1 MRKSLHSLQEITPMM
16 RLPSLIIIMCCIV
29 VVLVG
34 VSPLPSQAQE
44 GASFVLETNLPASNT
59 KYPQLAVDANGVY
72 VSATDGIS
80 SENNGTVK
88 LWIKGEEDNVF
99 PAPIAL
105 GSVLTGKAQ
114 DWYQT
119 AVTTAPTGE
128 VYVLWIDQVAKTI
141 QFRRREPGGAWNPAT
156 FEVMRGHMFA
166 VEPALAVRTNGQI
179 VAAWRDDKNI
189 NFSYSNDRGTTWSA
203 VGSVPGALAYK
214 SQTAMAA
221 GPNGELAITFTRDT
235 PRPLHVMVALWN
247 GTGFNPP
254 VDVNGSTSA
263 VFADAS
269 VSFSPDPAPN
279 TRIVVAFRGADDGIF
294 FAEKL
299 VSNFSGPWT
308 ATQLISGKGD
318 GRVNVDYDQQGN
330 LHLAWIRQG
339 TNRNVNQLFY
349 AVRPVNQG
357 FLPVVSAPTVA
368 PVFNAWG
375 DARIGVRSYMHV
387 VHELFQGTV
396 PLPRYVLFRAPG
408 AIFGSRPQIENDAP
422 VIGGDGKV
430 SVNVTFPDLGT
441 TNLPD
446 QVRWRWGAPPTD
458 TENDSGGWQPFNP
471 TGPTSILTVPIPD
484 SLRTDVG
491 CVERV
496 LYTQLRRTENN
507 LIDQVRS
514 DAVVIDTGV
523 LASVTVGNPF
533 SRLRTSPFTALAP
546 ADLISEGG
554 ANDGHPDYTRIQSVY
569 VEIRNLGD
577 CSGLQNFALA
587 PNTTVLNSVSNMTI
601 SGGRFANILPY
612 PDIVTEG
619 SLPVVI
625 RIRDALNNSIV
636 INRTLIYDN
645 TPPVLNGG
653 SLQVLPIPGSATII
667 VNLEF
672 TNIAVTD
679 NLYPGR
685 GFWGVWL
692 ANSRTPVADPANDPN
707 LVWFPVEA
715 PGDSNSFTITWSL
728 ASGLTEDQLT
738 PGPYYVYAR
747 ILDGAGNPSVSG
759 SAGPNSS
766 LSAALLPAATIT
778 LDQVTFPK
786 VYVPLLQR

>member
-1 MRKSLHSLQEITPMM
+1 
-16 RLPSLIIIMCCIV
+16 
-29 VVLVG
+29 
-34 VSPLPSQAQE
+34 
-44 GASFVLETNLPASNT
+44 
-59 KYPQLAVDANGVY
+59 
-72 VSATDGIS
+72 
-80 SENNGTVK
+80 
-88 LWIKGEEDNVF
+88 
-99 PAPIAL
+99 
-105 GSVLTGKAQ
+105 
-114 DWYQT
+114 
-119 AVTTAPTGE
+119 
-128 VYVLWIDQVAKTI
+128 
-141 QFRRREPGGAWNPAT
+141 
-156 FEVMRGHMFA
+156 
-166 VEPALAVRTNGQI
+166 
-179 VAAWRDDKNI
+179 
-189 NFSYSNDRGTTWSA
+189 
-203 VGSVPGALAYK
+203 
-214 SQTAMAA
+214 
-221 GPNGELAITFTRDT
+221 
-235 PRPLHVMVALWN
+235 
-247 GTGFNPP
+247 
-254 VDVNGSTSA
+254 
-263 VFADAS
+263 
-269 VSFSPDPAPN
+269 
-279 TRIVVAFRGADDGIF
+279 
-294 FAEKL
+294 
-299 VSNFSGPWT
+299 
-308 ATQLISGKGD
+308 
-318 GRVNVDYDQQGN
+318 
-330 LHLAWIRQG
+330 
-339 TNRNVNQLFY
+339 
-349 AVRPVNQG
+349 
-357 FLPVVSAPTVA
+357 
-368 PVFNAWG
+368 
-375 DARIGVRSYMHV
+375 
-387 VHELFQGTV
+387 
-396 PLPRYVLFRAPG
+396 
-408 AIFGSRPQIENDAP
+408 
-422 VIGGDGKV
+422 
-430 SVNVTFPDLGT
+430 
-441 TNLPD
+441 
-446 QVRWRWGAPPTD
+446 
-458 TENDSGGWQPFNP
+458 
-471 TGPTSILTVPIPD
+471 VPIPE
-484 SLRTDVG
+484 SLRTDAG

-496 LYTQLRRTENN
+496 LYTQLRRTANN

-523 LASVTVGNPF
+523 LAGVTVGNPF

>member
-1 MRKSLHSLQEITPMM
+1 
-16 RLPSLIIIMCCIV
+16 MCCIV

-80 SENNGTVK
+80 SSENGTVK

-156 FEVMRGHMFA
+156 FEVMRGHIFA

-247 GTGFNPP
+247 GTGFNSP
-254 VDVNGSTSA
+254 VDVNGSTPA

-339 TNRNVNQLFY
+339 TSRNVNRLFY
-349 AVRPVNQG
+349 AVRPVNQS
-357 FLPVVSAPTVA
+357 FLPVVSAPTIA
-368 PVFNAWG
+368 PVFNAWA
-375 DARIGVRSYMHV
+375 DARIGVRSHMHV
-387 VHELFQGTV
+387 VHELFQGTISR
-396 PLPRYVLFRAPG
+396 PRYALFRAPG
-408 AIFGSRPQIENDAP
+408 ALFGSRPQIENDVA
-422 VIGGDGKV
+422 VVGGDGKV

-471 TGPTSILTVPIPD
+471 TGPTSILTVPIPE
-484 SLRTDVG
+484 SLRTDAG

-496 LYTQLRRTENN
+496 LYTQLRRTANN

-533 SRLRTSPFTALAP
+533 SRLRTSPFTAPTP
-546 ADLISEGG
+546 ADLVGDGG
-554 ANDGHPDYTRIQSVY
+554 ASDGHPDYTRIPSIY

-587 PNTTVLNSVSNMTI
+587 PNSEALNSVSNMTI
-601 SGGRFANILPY
+601 SGGRFANVLPY
-612 PDIVTEG
+612 PDIVNEG
-619 SLPVVI
+619 SLPVFI
-625 RIRDALNNSIV
+625 RVRDALNNSIV
-636 INRTLIYDN
+636 ISRTLIYDT

-653 SLQVLPIPGSATII
+653 SIQALPIPGSATII

-715 PGDSNSFTITWSL
+715 PGDSNSFTITWNL